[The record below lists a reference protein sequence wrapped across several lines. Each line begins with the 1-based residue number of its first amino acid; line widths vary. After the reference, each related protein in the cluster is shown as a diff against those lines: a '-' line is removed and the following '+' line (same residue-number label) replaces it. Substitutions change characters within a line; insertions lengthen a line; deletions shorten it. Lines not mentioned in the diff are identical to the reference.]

1 MSLRQSAA
9 QAAASSDSR
18 LANQAWPVLE
28 GTADFWASRATP
40 TAGGGY
46 AINHIE
52 GPDEHHFDVDNEVYS
67 NVSAITDL
75 RLATRAA
82 ALVGKPANPAWA
94 KVADG
99 LPVLLDPATNVRPE
113 FEGYTG
119 DTIKQAD
126 VVMLTYPWEW
136 AEPPTVGLD
145 DLDYYVPRT
154 DPDGPAMTDSIH
166 AIDALALGVP
176 GCPAYH
182 FMLRSVLPFVQPP
195 YDQFTEAR
203 NGQGTFTFLT
213 GEGGFLQTFLYG
225 WSGFRWRGDRIHL
238 DPALPDQWAAHGL
251 TLRHLSYQGR
261 TFTVSIGAK
270 TTTVT
275 LDSGSSVLVE
285 GPKKTATLAPGGSL
299 TLPTRRLATAG
310 CS

>member
-1 MSLRQSAA
+1 MRSTRWRSA
-9 QAAASSDSR
+9 
-18 LANQAWPVLE
+18 
-28 GTADFWASRATP
+28 
-40 TAGGGY
+40 
-46 AINHIE
+46 
-52 GPDEHHFDVDNEVYS
+52 
-67 NVSAITDL
+67 
-75 RLATRAA
+75 
-82 ALVGKPANPAWA
+82 
-94 KVADG
+94 
-99 LPVLLDPATNVRPE
+99 
-113 FEGYTG
+113 
-119 DTIKQAD
+119 
-126 VVMLTYPWEW
+126 
-136 AEPPTVGLD
+136 
-145 DLDYYVPRT
+145 
-154 DPDGPAMTDSIH
+154 
-166 AIDALALGVP
+166 
-176 GCPAYH
+176 CPAYH

-310 CS
+310 